1 MKEIVR
7 VAGGQGFWGDLL
19 TAPIDQVRKGPIDY
33 LMLDY
38 LAEVTMSIVQKQRAR
53 DPKAGYARDFVSLMH
68 EILPDCV
75 EKNIKVL
82 SNAGGVNV
90 EGCAEAIRS
99 VATDLGLAGKV
110 KIGVITGDDIL
121 DKLDQFIADGVEIN
135 SMDDGTPL
143 AAIRDKVQSAN
154 VYLGA
159 GPLVEALGRGAN
171 IIVGGRLT
179 DTGLTLAPLMHEFG
193 WSFDDWDKVA
203 AGTIAGHIIECGAQC
218 TGGNCQYEWQSIP
231 DMANIGFPIVEASP
245 DGTFIVTKH
254 DGTGGRVSVQSVKEQ
269 LLYEMGDPHEYIT
282 PDVVA
287 DFTTIQLEDAGENR
301 VRVFGI
307 GGRAKTDFYKV
318 SIAYSDGWKSVG
330 TLVYAWPD
338 ALEKAKAAGR
348 ILRERLDNLGLKFDL
363 ILTEYVGASATHG
376 HLAQASSPP
385 YEGGLAAALGGRGGS
400 LPSGILAGGTGDP
413 DGDVRAPYP
422 EIQLRIGVRGPN
434 RSDVERFTKEIAPLI
449 LTGPPAVTG
458 FAGGRPKVEEIM
470 AYFPALIP
478 KSLIETKVDIVEA

>member
-1 MKEIVR
+1 MKQTVR

-38 LAEVTMSIVQKQRAR
+38 LAEVTMSILQKQKNR
-53 DPKAGYARDFVSLMH
+53 DPKAGYAKDFVTLMR

-90 EGCAEAIRS
+90 EGCAEEIRD
-99 VATDLGLAGKV
+99 AGRELGLHGKV
-110 KIGVITGDDIL
+110 KIGVVTGDDVL
-121 DKLDQFIADGVEIN
+121 DKLDGWIADGVEIN

-143 AAIRDKVQSAN
+143 TAIRDKVQSAN

-159 GPLVEALGRGAN
+159 SALVEALDKGAN

-193 WSFDDWDKVA
+193 WKFNDWDKVS
-203 AGTIAGHIIECGAQC
+203 AGTIAGHIIECGAQSS
-218 TGGNCQYEWQSIP
+218 GGNCQYDWQNIP

-245 DGTFIVTKH
+245 NGEFIVTKH
-254 DGTGGRVSVQSVKEQ
+254 DNTGGRVNIQSVKEQ

-287 DFTTIQLEDAGENR
+287 DFASINLEPAGENR
-301 VRVFGI
+301 VRVHGI
-307 GGRAKTDFYKV
+307 TGHPKTDFYKV
-318 SIAYSDGWKSVG
+318 SIAYLGGYKSVG
-330 TLVYAWPD
+330 TLVYSWPD
-338 ALEKAKAAGR
+338 ALEKAKAADK
-348 ILRERLDNLGLKFDL
+348 ILRTRLDNLGLKFDL
-363 ILTEYVGASATHG
+363 ILTEYVGVNATHG
-376 HLAQASSPP
+376 HLAMAELSEPPASVGGQLHGDETSSLSPVTRHSS
-385 YEGGLAAALGGRGGS
+385 LAE
-400 LPSGILAGGTGDP
+400 I
-413 DGDVRAPYP
+413 P
-422 EIQLRIGVRGPN
+422 EVQLRVAVRGQN
-434 RSDVERFTKEIAPLI
+434 KADVERFTKEIAPLI
-449 LTGPPAVTG
+449 LTGPPSVTG

-478 KSLIETKVDIVEA
+478 KSLIETKVEIVDA

>member
-1 MKEIVR
+1 MKTTVR

-38 LAEVTMSIVQKQRAR
+38 LAEVTMSILQKQRAR
-53 DPKAGYARDFVSLMH
+53 DPQAGYARDFVALMH

-75 EKNIKVL
+75 EKNITVL

-90 EGCAEAIRS
+90 TGCAAAIRD
-99 VATDLGLAGKV
+99 VAGELNLTGKV
-110 KIGVITGDDIL
+110 KIGVVTGDDIL
-121 DKLDQFIADGVEIN
+121 DRLDGFIAEGVEIN

-159 GPLVEALGRGAN
+159 APLVDALGKGAN
-171 IIVGGRLT
+171 VVVGGRLT

-193 WSFDDWDKVA
+193 WRFDDWDRIS
-203 AGTIAGHIIECGAQC
+203 AGTIAGHIIECGAQSS
-218 TGGNCQYEWQSIP
+218 GGNCQYDWQTIP
-231 DMANIGFPIVEASP
+231 DMANVGFPIVEASP

-254 DGTGGRVSVQSVKEQ
+254 EGTGGRVNIQSVKEQ
-269 LLYEMGDPHEYIT
+269 LLYEMGDPHSYIT

-287 DFTTIQLEDAGENR
+287 DFASINLEPAGDNR
-301 VRVFGI
+301 VRVHGI
-307 GGRAKTDFYKV
+307 TGHPKTDFYKV
-318 SIAYSDGWKSVG
+318 SIAYTGGWKAVG
-330 TLVYAWPD
+330 TLVYSWPD
-338 ALEKAKAAGR
+338 AFEKAQAADK
-348 ILRERLDNLGLKFDL
+348 ILRERLNNLGLNFDT
-363 ILTEYVGASATHG
+363 ILTEYVGVNATHG
-376 HLAQASSPP
+376 HLAEASFIKTESDSDGASSHS
-385 YEGGLAAALGGRGGS
+385 S
-400 LPSGILAGGTGDP
+400 LITHHSSLSDI
-413 DGDVRAPYP
+413 P
-422 EIQLRIGVRGPN
+422 EVQFRIGVRGQN
-434 RSDVERFTKEIAPLI
+434 KSDVERFTKEIAPLI

-478 KSLIETKVDIVEA
+478 KHLIETKVDIVAA